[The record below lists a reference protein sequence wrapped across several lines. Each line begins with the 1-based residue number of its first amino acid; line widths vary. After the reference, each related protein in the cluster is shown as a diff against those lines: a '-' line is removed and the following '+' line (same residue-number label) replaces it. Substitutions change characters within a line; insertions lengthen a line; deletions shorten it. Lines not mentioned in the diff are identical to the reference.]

1 MRIVEVDGYPTKQR
15 NSERFSERNSA
26 SEQPELEETGIRGER
41 EHPID
46 FAEHM
51 TEESRN
57 SAEESRKPTFWRKYR
72 SYFLIALA
80 VYALLIA
87 FLVLFSAGPQE
98 QPFIYQ
104 IF

>member
-1 MRIVEVDGYPTKQR
+1 
-15 NSERFSERNSA
+15 
-26 SEQPELEETGIRGER
+26 
-41 EHPID
+41 
-46 FAEHM
+46 M
-51 TEESRN
+51 TEE
-57 SAEESRKPTFWRKYR
+57 AKKPTFWRKYR
-72 SYFLIALA
+72 NYFFIALA